1 MASQKAQERP
11 EELDRAV
18 NSLLG
23 ACRRISLR
31 SDTLLGRDRRVE
43 ATTPETRRT
52 AKLDWFV
59 VGALVAVALAV
70 IAFVVAS

>member
-1 MASQKAQERP
+1 MA
-11 EELDRAV
+11 
-18 NSLLG
+18 LLIIVEDG
-23 ACRRISLR
+23 SA
-31 SDTLLGRDRRVE
+31 SDADVASYAREVLGRDRRVE

>member
-1 MASQKAQERP
+1 VALLIIVEDGSASDADVASYARE
-11 EELDRAV
+11 V
-18 NSLLG
+18 
-23 ACRRISLR
+23 
-31 SDTLLGRDRRVE
+31 LGRDRRVE

>member
-1 MASQKAQERP
+1 VALLIIVEDGSASDADVASYARE
-11 EELDRAV
+11 V
-18 NSLLG
+18 LG
-23 ACRRISLR
+23 
-31 SDTLLGRDRRVE
+31 GDRRVE
-43 ATTPETRRT
+43 ATTLETRRT